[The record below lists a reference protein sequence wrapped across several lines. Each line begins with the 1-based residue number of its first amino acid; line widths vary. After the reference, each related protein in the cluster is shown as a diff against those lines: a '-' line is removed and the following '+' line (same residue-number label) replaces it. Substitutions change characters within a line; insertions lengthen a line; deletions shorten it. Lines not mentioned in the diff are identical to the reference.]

1 MDPRHAQLLISALI
15 LAREGLRQLDIAK
28 LDSLP
33 PELRQQLLDERKKL
47 LDEWTV
53 LAPS

>member
-1 MDPRHAQLLISALI
+1 MTPAQAQLILGLLA
-15 LAREGLRQLDIAK
+15 LAREGLRQVDLAK
-28 LDSLP
+28 LETLP

-53 LAPS
+53 LAPA